1 MATKDSVQAFNETVR
16 PFFEH
21 KNAYTAEKGFTG
33 EKTAEGL
40 PQTEQRQRTMTGRAA
55 IKKVTDVPMAVLGS
69 AWNIPFGNTGWR
81 YGKDNW
87 ILQSKSDKELRKMEL
102 QNAKNYRERRDRV
115 RDDILEIGYAAREKY
130 LKTGDSKFLDLA
142 VQATNDLLSNEGLTP
157 ENDYVI
163 LTPEVQD
170 MRDGI
175 GFFTNNP
182 NPYPAV
188 EASMYITGGIAG
200 SVKGEKLVRDKFLK
214 GAAKSF
220 AKSKGNWFARSVGAV
235 LGGAT
240 AVGVADYGYE
250 GMLDIMDRAGKAK
263 GYMRDPNQQASL
275 VDAALASIVPDAL
288 TFGSEGINRPSQP

>member
-33 EKTAEGL
+33 ERTAEGL
-40 PQTEQRQRTMTGRAA
+40 PQTEQRQKIIEGREA

-157 ENDYVI
+157 ENDYVV

-175 GFFTNNP
+175 GLFTNNP
-182 NPYPAV
+182 NPYP
-188 EASMYITGGIAG
+188 
-200 SVKGEKLVRDKFLK
+200 R
-214 GAAKSF
+214 
-220 AKSKGNWFARSVGAV
+220 RS
-235 LGGAT
+235 
-240 AVGVADYGYE
+240 
-250 GMLDIMDRAGKAK
+250 
-263 GYMRDPNQQASL
+263 
-275 VDAALASIVPDAL
+275 
-288 TFGSEGINRPSQP
+288 